1 MYTIRYENIQIM
13 TQSQIKNRFFL
24 IAPFILFFLELAF
37 FSILQS
43 HVIYLLL
50 CFFILSIN
58 IYPSTRLSL
67 LPIFLMS
74 IISYL
79 DYNIFGW
86 SLIYIM
92 PTMALAAYLEK
103 KIQFKIIIPYIL
115 LLNAL
120 FLKINIACSML
131 KTQTSWKL
139 ITSIIG
145 SNILVLSIF
154 IIMCHQIAKRD
165 Q

>member
-1 MYTIRYENIQIM
+1 M

-24 IAPFILFFLELAF
+24 IVPFILFLLELAF
-37 FSILQS
+37 FSILQT
-43 HVIYLLL
+43 HIMYLLL
-50 CFFILSIN
+50 CFFIVSIN

-92 PTMALAAYLEK
+92 PTMALAMYLEK
-103 KIQFKIIIPYIL
+103 QIQLKIIIPYIL
-115 LLNAL
+115 LINAL
-120 FLKINIACSML
+120 LLKISIACSIL
-131 KTQTSWKL
+131 ATHTSWRF
-139 ITSIIG
+139 IASIIG
-145 SNILVLSIF
+145 SNMLLLSTF
-154 IIMCHQIAKRD
+154 IIICNKITKRD
-165 Q
+165 H

>member
-1 MYTIRYENIQIM
+1 M

-24 IAPFILFFLELAF
+24 IVPFILFFLESAF
-37 FSILQS
+37 FSILQT
-43 HVIYLLL
+43 HIMYLLL
-50 CFFILSIN
+50 CFFIVSIN

-92 PTMALAAYLEK
+92 PTMALAMYLEK
-103 KIQFKIIIPYIL
+103 QIQLKIIIPYIL
-115 LLNAL
+115 LINAL
-120 FLKINIACSML
+120 LLKISIACSIL
-131 KTQTSWKL
+131 ATHTSWRF
-139 ITSIIG
+139 IASIIG
-145 SNILVLSIF
+145 SNMLLLSAF
-154 IIMCHQIAKRD
+154 IIICNKITNRD
-165 Q
+165 H

>member
-1 MYTIRYENIQIM
+1 M

-37 FSILQS
+37 FSILQT
-43 HVIYLLL
+43 HIIYLVL
-50 CFFILSIN
+50 CFFIVSLN
-58 IYPSTRLSL
+58 IYPSTRLLL

-92 PTMALAAYLEK
+92 PTIALGAYLEK
-103 KIQFKIIIPYIL
+103 QIQLKIIIPYIL
-115 LLNAL
+115 FLHAL
-120 FLKINIACSML
+120 FLKISIACYIL
-131 KTQTSWKL
+131 LTHTSYKL

-145 SNILVLSIF
+145 SNILVIFSF
-154 IIMCHQIAKRD
+154 IIICRKITKGD

>member
-24 IAPFILFFLELAF
+24 IVPFILFFLELAF
-37 FSILQS
+37 FSILQT
-43 HVIYLLL
+43 HIMYLLL
-50 CFFILSIN
+50 CFFIVSIN

-92 PTMALAAYLEK
+92 PTMAFAMYLEK
-103 KIQFKIIIPYIL
+103 QIQLKIIIPYIL
-115 LLNAL
+115 LINAL
-120 FLKINIACSML
+120 LLKISIACSIL
-131 KTQTSWKL
+131 ATHTSWRF
-139 ITSIIG
+139 IASIIG
-145 SNILVLSIF
+145 SNMLLLSTF
-154 IIMCHQIAKRD
+154 IIICNKITKRD
-165 Q
+165 H